1 MATVFKIINVNIAK
15 NVLSSHKI
23 PVNSPTYTINGKR
36 RFEMTNI
43 KGKIKEYLSLRRDKQ
58 SNAEIIEAITSG
70 TQFKGTSLWVLI
82 CAIFIASLGLNMNS
96 TAVIIGAMLISPLM
110 GPIMGVGL
118 GVGIGDNTLIR
129 SCLKNLLVA
138 TLFSLLASAIYFFIS
153 PINEARSELLART
166 QPTIYDVMIAFFG
179 GFAGIIATGSKSKG
193 NILPGVAIATALM
206 PPLCT
211 AGYGLATFQWRFF
224 SGALYLF
231 LINAVY
237 IGLATWLGTKVL
249 RLPRKEAETEEE
261 RKRSHSTNSAW
272 AFVFLVI
279 FIIPSIYTTIGIV
292 RQNIQD
298 ARVSDYIQGEF
309 EDLGETH
316 MISYELIKDDTI
328 PTIQVNLLGATLDD
342 HSIDILAARMG
353 KYGLDDSYRL
363 KIVQGN
369 AQPREV
375 DADALSS
382 SIMKNVVQ
390 YYNETIDHLRQ
401 ENDSLR
407 NIIKETLPQTEKK
420 DSSSVSQKKRK

>member
-1 MATVFKIINVNIAK
+1 MIDIREKV
-15 NVLSSHKI
+15 
-23 PVNSPTYTINGKR
+23 
-36 RFEMTNI
+36 
-43 KGKIKEYLSLRRDKQ
+43 KEYLSLRRDKQ

-70 TQFKGTSLWVLI
+70 TQFKGTSLWILV

-118 GVGIGDNTLIR
+118 GVGIGDNNLIR

-138 TLFSLLASAIYFFIS
+138 TLFSLMTSAIYFFIS
-153 PINEARSELLART
+153 PINEAKSELLART

-211 AGYGLATFQWRFF
+211 AGYGLATLQWRFF
-224 SGALYLF
+224 TGALYLF

-237 IGLATWLGTKVL
+237 IGLATWLGTKIL
-249 RLPRKEAETEEE
+249 RLPRMEAESEEE
-261 RKRSHSTNSAW
+261 RKRSHHTNSAW
-272 AFVFLVI
+272 AFVFLAI

-292 RQNIQD
+292 RKNIED
-298 ARVSDYIQGEF
+298 ARISNYIQGEF
-309 EDLGETH
+309 EDLGDTH
-316 MISYELIKDDTI
+316 IIGYELITDDSVPI
-328 PTIQVNLLGATLDD
+328 IRVDLLGATLDS
-342 HSIDILAARMG
+342 HSIDILAAKMG

-363 KIVQGN
+363 KVVQGD
-369 AQPREV
+369 AKSTEV

-390 YYNETIDHLRQ
+390 YYNETIEHLRK
-401 ENDSLR
+401 ENDNLR
-407 NIIKETLPQTEKK
+407 DSIKELSFLLGKK
-420 DSSSVSQKKRK
+420 DSTQNNLKK